1 MFTASAIFYHH
12 STRIGEHH
20 DCQAPCQGPPRVT
33 PGQEDL
39 RASKSDLKSPVF
51 LPISPYTSFQRR
63 IQKKKKKVNHPRLL
77 VTFMKTPY
85 DFRSDWKELLF
96 TSVDGDGSPSQH
108 LRKTDGPV
116 LCLQKALS
124 AVCLLKHFTGHK
136 NISFL
141 SPKTGTKCFLH
152 VAKFKQYL
160 TQGFS
165 AYFPRFFSTLNMHLS
180 FLYFFSWLNNYF
192 LSNTK

>member
-63 IQKKKKKVNHPRLL
+63 IQKKKKKGKPPQVAG
-77 VTFMKTPY
+77 
-85 DFRSDWKELLF
+85 DFYENPL
-96 TSVDGDGSPSQH
+96 
-108 LRKTDGPV
+108 
-116 LCLQKALS
+116 
-124 AVCLLKHFTGHK
+124 
-136 NISFL
+136 
-141 SPKTGTKCFLH
+141 
-152 VAKFKQYL
+152 
-160 TQGFS
+160 
-165 AYFPRFFSTLNMHLS
+165 
-180 FLYFFSWLNNYF
+180 
-192 LSNTK
+192 